1 MITIGSQENKETKN
15 DLSNTT
21 AIRVHN
27 LSKVYKLYP
36 DQKARMKEALHPM
49 RRKYHKDYY
58 ALNRVSFDVNKG
70 EVFGIIGKNGSGK
83 STLLKIVAE
92 VLQPTSGWVQANGK
106 ISALLE
112 LGSGFNPDFTGLE
125 NVYFYGSIMGHS
137 REEMEAKLEEIISFA
152 DIGEFINQPLKNY
165 SNGMKARLAFA
176 VAINIDPEIL
186 IVDEVLAVGD
196 ELFRRKCYAKLETF
210 MGEGK
215 TILFV
220 THNMETTNELCTRA
234 VMLDSGKL
242 ILEGASKMVT
252 EQYKRFIF
260 AKEENRNKII
270 KELILFNQNISF
282 KKKMEGED
290 HNSEKHLIK
299 NEYQN
304 SKSSDELI
312 KNNNQKPQFV
322 KGLISRSIVEYK
334 NYDVDIYEFTIKTNE
349 DRRVNLLV
357 TGEEYIYS
365 YKVKFNLDA
374 KDVSFGMKIKNEKGA
389 EISGAAL
396 FKEKPVTNVKRGE
409 IYLVQWRFNCRLLH
423 GIYYTNAGV
432 SSIIDNRRVFL
443 NRVVD
448 AVVFKVQKMNKS
460 MYGGIAHLDQK
471 VEIRKIV

>member
-1 MITIGSQENKETKN
+1 MNTTEFQAILKKEN
-15 DLSNTT
+15 DLSSET

-58 ALNRVSFDVNKG
+58 ALNNVSFDVKKG
-70 EVFGIIGKNGSGK
+70 EVLGIIGKNGSGK
-83 STLLKIVAE
+83 STLLKIIAE
-92 VLQPTSGWVQANGK
+92 VLQPTSGGIQAHGK

-137 REEMEAKLEEIISFA
+137 REEMDAKLEEIISFA

-186 IVDEVLAVGD
+186 IIDEVLAVGD
-196 ELFRRKCYAKLETF
+196 ELFRRKCYAKLEMF

-220 THNMETTNELCTRA
+220 SHNVETTNELCNRA

-242 ILEGASKMVT
+242 ILEGASKLVT
-252 EQYKRFIF
+252 EQYKRFLF
-260 AKEENRNKII
+260 AKEEDRNKII
-270 KELILFNQNISF
+270 KDLLLLNQNLPL

-290 HNSEKHLIK
+290 ERSEKHSNK
-299 NEYQN
+299 NEFHN
-304 SKSSDELI
+304 SKLSEELI
-312 KNNNQKPQFV
+312 KNVNQTPQFIQ
-322 KGLISRSIVEYK
+322 GLKSKSIVEYK
-334 NYDVDIYEFTIKTNE
+334 NYDVDIYEFSIKTIE
-349 DRRVNLLV
+349 GRRVNHLV
-357 TGEEYIYS
+357 TGEEYVYA
-365 YKVKFNLDA
+365 YKVKFNMDA
-374 KDVSFGMKIKNEKGA
+374 RDVSFGMRIKNEKGIK
-389 EISGAAL
+389 ISGAAI
-396 FKEKPVTNVKRGE
+396 FKVKPITSVKRGE
-409 IYLVQWRFNCRLLH
+409 IYLIHWRFKCRLLH
-423 GIYYTNAGV
+423 GTYYANAGV
-432 SSIIDNRRVFL
+432 SSIIGNKRVFL

-448 AVVFKVQKMNKS
+448 AVVFKVQKMNES
-460 MYGGIAHLDQK
+460 MYGGITHLDQK
-471 VEIRKIV
+471 IKIKKIT